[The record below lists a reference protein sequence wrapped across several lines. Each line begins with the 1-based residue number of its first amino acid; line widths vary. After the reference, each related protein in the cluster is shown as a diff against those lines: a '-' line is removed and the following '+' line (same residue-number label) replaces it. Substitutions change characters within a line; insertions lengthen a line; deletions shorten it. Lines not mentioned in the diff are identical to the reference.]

1 MSTGTSP
8 SSSPATQAV
17 RLAPE
22 ARYADEL
29 ARLHAADTDA
39 RPTGWKL
46 SPRAVRRFILGDE
59 KLQVS
64 RKFYGDDPLV
74 DRAIVTLMG
83 HQGLMLV
90 GEPGTAKSLLSE
102 LLAAAVSG
110 DSGLTVQ
117 GTAGTTEDHIKY
129 SWNYALLLA
138 EGPSQRAL
146 VPSALYQAMRAGK
159 LVRFEEITRCPPEIQ
174 DVLISLMSDK
184 QLMIPELGDDA
195 RLYAQRGFNI
205 IATANLRDRGV
216 HEMSSALKR
225 RFNFE
230 TVKPIRDHSFEVELV
245 MAQLKR
251 ELDGGGESPVDVP
264 RDVVALLVTTFQELR
279 AGQTQDGTAIKG
291 LDAVMSTAEAVN
303 VAYAAALQ
311 ARHFNGGRLTVREIA
326 GQLQG
331 VVLKDSTDDVKRVRH
346 YFDTVVRERGKRDA
360 QWKTFTTRRARCGS
374 SCRSRQRSACRA
386 GGRAR
391 PAVRRGRRGRV
402 LRAREAPQPG
412 LCIRIEGA
420 AARGQAGGGAD

>member
-1 MSTGTSP
+1 MSLPDTSLNADR
-8 SSSPATQAV
+8 SAV
-17 RLAPE
+17 RLPPE
-22 ARYADEL
+22 RRHAEEL
-29 ARLHAADTDA
+29 ARLTAADTDP
-39 RPTGWKL
+39 RPAGWKL

-59 KLQVS
+59 ALAVS

-102 LLAAAVSG
+102 LLAAAISG

-117 GTAGTTEDHIKY
+117 GTAGTTEDHLKY

-138 EGPSQRAL
+138 EGPSPRAL
-146 VPSALYQAMRAGK
+146 VPSPLYQGMQAGR
-159 LVRFEEITRCPPEIQ
+159 LVRIEEITRCPPEIQ

-184 QLMIPELGDDA
+184 QLMVPEMGEAA
-195 RLYAQRGFNI
+195 RLFAQRGFNL

-230 TVKPIRDHSFEVELV
+230 TVQPIRDPDFEIELIS
-245 MAQLKR
+245 AHLRR
-251 ELDGGGESPVDVP
+251 ELDDGEAPVEVP

-279 AGQTQDGTAIKG
+279 AGQTKEGAAIKG

-311 ARHFNGGRLTVREIA
+311 ARHFNQGRLTPREIA

-331 VVLKDSTDDVKRVRH
+331 VVLKDGLDDVKRVRH
-346 YFDTVVRERGKRDA
+346 YFDTVVRERGRRDA
-360 QWKTFTTRRARCGS
+360 QWKVFHD
-374 SCRSRQRSACRA
+374 
-386 GGRAR
+386 
-391 PAVRRGRRGRV
+391 
-402 LRAREAPQPG
+402 
-412 LCIRIEGA
+412 
-420 AARGQAGGGAD
+420 AARALWQ